1 MSLIENKNGKYPLM
15 QNPGVP
21 MVFDAPPT
29 PAKHVLIINDAVK
42 IDPNGFNEKVMLY
55 SDSVQKPSEED
66 EKQVLA
72 ETTFQVHP
80 AGVKIKVI

>member
-21 MVFDAPPT
+21 MVFDTPPT

-42 IDPNGFNEKVMLY
+42 IDPNGFNEKVMLWG
-55 SDSVQKPSEED
+55 DAQKPSEE
-66 EKQVLA
+66 EELTVLT
-72 ETTFQVHP
+72 ETTYP
-80 AGVKIKVI
+80 TIKVGTQAGK